1 MLEVTSIGNWLLHPP
16 YSIDNT
22 EETETNLLFDN
33 RYMTYVNSKICS
45 NAQASK
51 N

>member
-22 EETETNLLFDN
+22 EETETNLFDN

-45 NAQASK
+45 NARASK